1 MDRGLVH
8 LFHSLLLG
16 VLFYLVMVFLFR
28 QSKAVAEDRSVL
40 LAGVA
45 LVYMTL
51 FGHGLPGRVNRNI
64 M

>member
-8 LFHSLLLG
+8 LFHSFILG
-16 VLFYLVMVFLFR
+16 IFLYLVMVFLFK

-40 LAGVA
+40 LAGIA

-51 FGHGLPGRVNRNI
+51 FGHGLPGRVNGKI